1 MTAPVKVVK
10 EKKGSSRKCKIRGEI
25 VQATSAVG
33 APAAGGGGGYL
44 SEDKNACGGGGGG
57 GGGGGRMHKGVVNL
71 APSAT
76 IYVVSAAND
85 TLVAAEKESGKVHP

>member
-10 EKKGSSRKCKIRGEI
+10 EKKGPSRKCKIRGEI

-33 APAAGGGGGYL
+33 APAAGGGGGCP
-44 SEDKNACGGGGGG
+44 SEDKNACGGGDG

-71 APSAT
+71 APSVT
-76 IYVVSAAND
+76 IYVVSAANN